1 MKVADFNIGVHENE
15 GGGYLA
21 QCDDIQGA
29 FAEGETPEDAIA
41 NCISVID
48 MIIAYRRERNE
59 PIPLNHQREEENIFV
74 SIPVLVG

>member
-1 MKVADFNIGVHENE
+1 MKIANFDITVQENE

-59 PIPLNHQREEENIFV
+59 RVPSKEQRETESVSV
-74 SIPVLVG
+74 SIPVLVQ